1 MMNRLILKEYSENKI
16 KIIILFCISIILAM
30 AGMFWFAQKKII
42 DQTFDIFKAY
52 GLSDKLIVFENDF
65 SSDEQVADD
74 VNRLCDLDSVAE
86 VEAYSLDRHYNVLG
100 TADLVGKDSFGFYL
114 YKLPNDIRD
123 NPYRMIYGRLP
134 EKPNEIMVSS
144 NLKVSCGDKISDFY
158 YRGFNE
164 EQQIFEKSDTTLQEL
179 TVVGVFDLNN
189 QMPFKPGWTFKGE
202 YDGTYS
208 GGLSD
213 DFGYAFCLDVIDVEN
228 NVVKPYFPCL
238 NLIVTPK
245 EGVSTSTVINDVYE
259 EFGMTAYDLNTYT
272 KYIEDFN
279 VIPLLVLRSI
289 TWIFLVVL
297 VTVNISYGVIS
308 LSINKK
314 KMAIYY
320 IHGFSWLRTVVF
332 TTFIY
337 LPFVALGAFV
347 GFVLYAAKGS
357 VLMWDLISQNG
368 DCAFVYEPT
377 LILPVTAMIFGTYLL
392 INISF
397 CFMTGRKTPADIIRR
412 E

>member
-1 MMNRLILKEYSENKI
+1 MMNRLVLKEYSENKI
-16 KIIILFCISIILAM
+16 KIIILFCISIVLAM
-30 AGMFWFAQKKII
+30 AGMFWFAQIKII
-42 DQTFDIFKAY
+42 NQSFDIFRAY
-52 GLSDKLIVFENDF
+52 GLSDKLIIIENDF
-65 SSDEQVADD
+65 SSDEQVEED
-74 VNRLCDLDSVAE
+74 VKRLSNLDSVAE
-86 VEAYSLDRHYNVLG
+86 VEAYNFDRTYNILG
-100 TADLVGKDSFGFYL
+100 TYDLIGEDSFGFYL
-114 YKLPNDIRD
+114 YKLPDDICD
-123 NPYRMIYGRLP
+123 NPYRMIEGRLP

-144 NLKVSCGDKISDFY
+144 NLNVSCGDKLPDLY

-164 EQQIFEKSDTTLQEL
+164 KQQILETSDTTIQDL

-202 YDGTYS
+202 YDGTYG

-213 DFGYAFCLDVIDVEN
+213 NLGYAFCIDVIDSDN
-228 NVVKPYFPCL
+228 NVVRPYFPCL

-259 EFGMTAYDLNTYT
+259 KFGMTAYDLSSYA

-297 VTVNISYGVIS
+297 ITVNISYGVIS

-320 IHGFSWLRTVVF
+320 IHGFSWLRTIVF

-337 LPFVALGAFV
+337 LPFVALGSCV

-357 VLMWDLISQNG
+357 VLMWELISQNG
-368 DCAFVYEPT
+368 DCAFVYEPS
-377 LILPVTAMIFGTYLL
+377 LILPVTAMILGTYLL

-397 CFMTGRKTPADIIRR
+397 CLVTGSKTPADLIRR

>member
-42 DQTFDIFKAY
+42 DQTYEIFKSY
-52 GLSDKLIVFENDF
+52 GLSDKLIIFEDDF
-65 SSDEQVADD
+65 SSFEQVDD
-74 VNRLCDLDSVAE
+74 DINRISDLKNVSE
-86 VEAYSLDRHYNVLG
+86 VKAYTLNKNYNVIG
-100 TADLVGKDSFGFYL
+100 TADLIGMDIFGFYL
-114 YKLPNDIRD
+114 YKLPEDIHD
-123 NPYRMIYGRLP
+123 NPYRMVDGRLP
-134 EKPNEIMVSS
+134 ERPNEIMVSS
-144 NLKVSCGDKISDFY
+144 NMKVSCGDKVSDMY
-158 YRGFNE
+158 SRMFNE
-164 EQQIFEKSDTTLQEL
+164 EQQILEMSDTTIPEL
-179 TVVGVFDLNN
+179 TVVGIFDLNN

-213 DFGYAFCLDVIDVEN
+213 NFGYAFCIDVIDSDN

-245 EGVSTSTVINDVYE
+245 EGVSASAVINDIYE
-259 EFGMTAYDLNTYT
+259 EFGMTAYDLNSYT
-272 KYIEDFN
+272 NFIEDFN

-297 VTVNISYGVIS
+297 VAVNISYGVIS
-308 LSINKK
+308 LSINKR

-320 IHGFSWLRTVVF
+320 IHGFSWLRTVFF

-347 GFVLYAAKGS
+347 GFILYAAKGS

-368 DCAFVYEPT
+368 DCAFVYEPS
-377 LILPVTAMIFGTYLL
+377 LILPVSAMILGTYLF

-397 CFMTGRKTPADIIRR
+397 CLVTGRKTPADIIRR